1 MSYAKDILPFLI
13 SSLYR
18 LFLKLYLFSGLNT
31 IVGLLFGLPALC
43 FTGCLDLLICDI
55 LALCLV
61 DYDLFVVATFLVRFV
76 TVVGDAVTIVLT
88 FLVFLRLGFL
98 ETRPSYLFLT
108 LLSNLRIL
116 PALIRLMSL
125 IPFNFASYSTVIPL
139 ARAI

>member
-1 MSYAKDILPFLI
+1 MLRLPVSLDLFFDILV
-13 SSLYR
+13 
-18 LFLKLYLFSGLNT
+18 LYL
-31 IVGLLFGLPALC
+31 
-43 FTGCLDLLICDI
+43 
-55 LALCLV
+55 V
-61 DYDLFVVATFLVRFV
+61 DCGLFVVATLLVRFV
-76 TVVGDAVTIVLT
+76 TVVGDAITIVLI

-139 ARAI
+139 ACAI